1 MVPGKP
7 SAFGGGRL
15 HLAEP
20 RATANRQDDYALGVV
35 MVDERVDDYT
45 RRTKSRKAALMAT
58 TARGDVKRVP
68 SRWLNGADNRLVRA
82 VGRVPATVLAKLLV
96 AFVGTVV
103 LLVVL
108 GVLGLR
114 VIGES
119 NDRVVE
125 LGQLQQRATAYR
137 QIQTGVVAIQQVVN
151 LRAGTIDLGTVD
163 RSFDPSFSSGDGRL
177 VTDGLITSLLSTQ
190 IGATAPERVG
200 FVPPVADQSTLAQ
213 IEQGYMQLSEVM
225 TRITTIDRDG
235 SSADASLRLVQGEAE
250 PLATSLKGLADTLVL
265 DAQAASDALIVQNRS
280 LSAASQNLFI
290 AVAITSI
297 ILALLLGY
305 ILSWSI
311 VGPVRRVQAR
321 LAAIASGDF
330 SGHVEVDN
338 RDELGELATNL
349 NRMNDELG
357 RLYEAVETASRHKSE
372 FLATMSHELRTPLNA
387 IIGFSQVLKERMFG
401 ELNAAQAEYV
411 DDILSSGEH
420 LLNLI
425 NDILDLAKV
434 EAGRMELQPTRFDL
448 PGLLENAMTM
458 VRERATRQ
466 GVSLTTAT
474 DPSVGLLEGD
484 ERKLKQILFNL
495 LSNAVKFTPEGGR
508 VTLAAIADDGQVEI
522 SVRDTGVGISAE
534 DQVRIFEEFYQA
546 GPGTTHEGTGLGL
559 ALTRRLVELH
569 RGRLSVESEPGVG
582 STFTVR
588 LPLHQGGAAPGPSV

>member
-1 MVPGKP
+1 
-7 SAFGGGRL
+7 
-15 HLAEP
+15 
-20 RATANRQDDYALGVV
+20 

-58 TARGDVKRVP
+58 TARGDANRGP
-68 SRWLNGADNRLVRA
+68 SRWLSGADNRLVRA
-82 VGRVPATVLAKLLV
+82 VGRVRATVLAKLLV

-125 LGQLQQRATAYR
+125 LGQLQQRAAAYR
-137 QIQTGVVAIQQVVN
+137 QLQTGVVAIQQVVN
-151 LRAGTIDLGTVD
+151 LRAGTIDLGTED

-177 VTDGLITSLLSTQ
+177 VTDGLINSLLSVQ
-190 IGATAPERVG
+190 SGATDPARLG
-200 FVPPVADQSTLAQ
+200 FVPPGEDQATLAQ
-213 IEQGYMQLSEVM
+213 IEQGYTQLSEVM
-225 TRITTIDRDG
+225 TRITNIDRDG
-235 SSADASLRLVQGEAE
+235 SNAEASLRLVQGEAE

-338 RDELGELATNL
+338 RDELGDLATNL

-387 IIGFSQVLKERMFG
+387 IIGFSQILKERMFG

-434 EAGRMELQPTRFDL
+434 EAGRMDLQPTRFDL
-448 PGLLENAMTM
+448 PALLENAMTM

-534 DQVRIFEEFYQA
+534 DQVRIFEEFYQV

>member
-1 MVPGKP
+1 
-7 SAFGGGRL
+7 
-15 HLAEP
+15 
-20 RATANRQDDYALGVV
+20 
-35 MVDERVDDYT
+35 MVDERAYDYT
-45 RRTKSRKAALMAT
+45 RRTKSRKAAPMAT
-58 TARGDVKRVP
+58 TARGDAKRGP
-68 SRWLNGADNRLVRA
+68 SRWLSGADNRLVRA

-125 LGQLQQRATAYR
+125 LRRLQQRATAYR
-137 QIQTGVVAIQQVVN
+137 QIQTGVAAIQKIVN
-151 LRAGTIDLGTVD
+151 LRAGTIEEGIYD
-163 RSFDPSFSSGDGRL
+163 RSFDASFSSGDGRL
-177 VTDGLITSLLSTQ
+177 VTDGLIMSFLSTQ

-200 FVPPVADQSTLAQ
+200 FVPPGADQGTLAQ
-213 IEQGYMQLSEVM
+213 IEQGTIKLSEVM
-225 TRITTIDRDG
+225 TRITNIDRDG
-235 SSADASLRLVQGEAE
+235 SNADASLELVRGEAE
-250 PLATSLKGLADTLVL
+250 PLATSLKGLADTLVA
-265 DAQAASDALIVQNRS
+265 DAQAVTDALVVQNS
-280 LSAASQNLFI
+280 ISSAASQNLFI

-311 VGPVRRVQAR
+311 VGPIRRMQAR

-372 FLATMSHELRTPLNA
+372 FLANMSHELRTPLNA
-387 IIGFSQVLKERMFG
+387 VIGFSQVLKEQMFG

-411 DDILSSGEH
+411 DDVLSSGEH

-434 EAGRMELQPTRFDL
+434 EAGRMELQPSTFDL
-448 PGLLENAMTM
+448 PGVLDNAMAM
-458 VRERATRQ
+458 VRERATRE
-466 GVSLTTAT
+466 GVSLSTAT

-484 ERKLKQILFNL
+484 ERKVKQILFNL

-534 DQVRIFEEFYQA
+534 DQVRIFEEFYQV
-546 GPGTTHEGTGLGL
+546 GPGTMQEGTGLGL

-569 RGRLSVESEPGVG
+569 HGRLSVESEPGVG

-588 LPLHQGGAAPGPSV
+588 LPLHQGQAAPGLSV